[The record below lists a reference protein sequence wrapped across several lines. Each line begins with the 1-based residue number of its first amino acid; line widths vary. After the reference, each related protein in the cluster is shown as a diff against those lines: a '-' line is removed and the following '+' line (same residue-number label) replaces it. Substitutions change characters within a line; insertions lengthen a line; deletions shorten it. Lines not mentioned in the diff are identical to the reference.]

1 MIRVEK
7 LSYYRGDRLVI
18 DDLDCQLDS
27 GELVLLTGANGVGK
41 STLIQLIGGVLKPDS
56 GRITINGK
64 DISSMKS
71 KEQALLR
78 SVAPQRREFS
88 LAFRVIEMLEL
99 LPEKR
104 RSFYVDSIIGTL
116 ELAPLMEFRVT
127 ELSVGEQ
134 QRVSLAIALMQEANF
149 YLLDEPF
156 SGQDSQSIER
166 ILNLLREIRNEKGVL
181 VISHSAENLRHYFDR
196 EIKLA

>member
-1 MIRVEK
+1 MIKVEK

-18 DDLDCQLDS
+18 DDLDCQMDS

-41 STLIQLIGGVLKPDS
+41 STLISLIGGVLKPSS
-56 GRITINGK
+56 GRVTINGK
-64 DISSMKS
+64 DIAPMKS
-71 KEQALLR
+71 EEQALLR
-78 SVAPQRREFS
+78 SVAPQRREFL
-88 LAFRVIEMLEL
+88 LAFKVIEMLEL

-104 RSFYVDSIIGTL
+104 RSFCVDSIIGAL
-116 ELAPLMEFRVT
+116 ELGPLMDFRVT

-156 SGQDSQSIER
+156 SGQDSKSIER
-166 ILNLLREIRNEKGVL
+166 IINLLREIRNEKGVL
-181 VISHSAENLRHYFDR
+181 VISHSAENLRPYFDR